1 MISTALDSVRVVNL
15 VGPRQV
21 GKTTLVRDLL
31 GIGQYITLD
40 DPGILDAV
48 KLDDVGQLES
58 LMGESD
64 GGPLIIDEV
73 QAHKDIAIAI
83 KLIVDRNPRKGQFIL
98 TGSSNIF
105 TLSDVADTLVGRV
118 QTIKLWPLSVSE
130 ISQSTTPHLL
140 DWAVHDAPSVAD
152 LDPPEVISRDRYIQL
167 ILEGGYPE
175 ARLLAERSRQTLY
188 RDYVDSIVDRDIKQ
202 LFRIRNTRNL
212 RRLID
217 QLAIRTGEELN
228 VAAISNMLG
237 MRRETTEDYLIA
249 LERLALVTRLPAWT
263 PSEAKRDIKHAKI
276 HFVDSGMAAALCRK
290 PMSEFSLGRSGAN
303 FLGPLL
309 ETFVFNE
316 LLRMLPYQQQDFRLY
331 HWRNSDHGEIDILA
345 DAGRSLV
352 GFEVKAS
359 TIVRED
365 DFKHLRWF
373 ASNGPGKRRTV
384 TGIVFYF
391 GEHQLHFGDRM
402 FALPVSC
409 LWA

>member
-1 MISTALDSVRVVNL
+1 MVNL
-15 VGPRQV
+15 IGPRQV

-31 GIGQYITLD
+31 GFGQYITLD
-40 DPGILDAV
+40 DPAILEAI
-48 KLDDVGQLES
+48 KFDDLGQLAS
-58 LMGESD
+58 LIGASN
-64 GGPLIIDEV
+64 GGPLVIDEV
-73 QAHKDIAIAI
+73 QAYKDIALAI
-83 KLIVDRNPRKGQFIL
+83 KLIVDRNPRKGQIIL

-105 TLSDVADTLVGRV
+105 ALSGVADTLVGRM
-118 QTIKLWPLSVSE
+118 QTIRLWPLSVSE
-130 ISQSTTPHLL
+130 IRQSSTPHLL
-140 DWAVHDAPSVAD
+140 DWAVHDTPSLAD
-152 LDPPEVISRDRYIQL
+152 LNQSEFIARDRYIQL

-175 ARLLAERSRQTLY
+175 ARQLVERSRQTLY
-188 RDYVDSIVDRDIKQ
+188 RDYVDSIVDRDIEH
-202 LFRIRNTRNL
+202 LFRIRNTKNL

-217 QLAIRTGEELN
+217 QMAIRTAEELN

-237 MRRETTEDYLIA
+237 TRRETTEDYLNA
-249 LERLALVTRLPAWT
+249 LERLSLVTRLPAWT
-263 PSEAKRDIKHAKI
+263 PSESKRDIKHVKI
-276 HFVDSGMAAALCRK
+276 HFVDSAMAAALCRK
-290 PMSEFSLGRSGAN
+290 PLSEFTLGGSGAN

-316 LLRMLPYQQQDFRLY
+316 LLRVLPYQQEDFRLY

-345 DAGRSLV
+345 DAGRKLV

-391 GEHQLHFGDRM
+391 GEHQLHFGNRM